1 LGTGI
6 LKNTTGTGAHTIA
19 VAGDFPTLNQNTTG
33 TADNVTGIVGV
44 SNGGTGQTT
53 YADGQLL
60 IGNTAG
66 NILVKNVL
74 TGTPNQVAV
83 TNGAGAITLSTPQ
96 DIATNSNPVFNN
108 LTLNGTSF
116 WMPNSATIYAK
127 NSAGTYES
135 FLIPRSSE
143 NKSYIDYNAGLNIRR
158 NNGGNTAMYMTSTG
172 NVGIGTSTPVVPLN
186 FANIL
191 GNKIALWANDVNN
204 HYGFGIQPS
213 LLQIYTDSSGS
224 DIAFGH
230 GSSGSLTETM
240 RIKGN
245 GNVGIGTDSPIVPL
259 TFGIGLGNKIAVH
272 PHGYGGNNHYG
283 FGIQANLLQMYAVNG
298 AAIAFGTGSSTNFT
312 QIMRVGGTADDPRVV
327 IGHDPGGTD
336 TYAYPGHLVVWG
348 AAFKYGLGG
357 TWAIASD
364 KRLKKE
370 IAPFTGA
377 LDKITLLEGKKYKWR
392 NPRVHFNQTEEQFG
406 FIAQEVEKI
415 FPTWIEEV
423 DAAGPDKLLTE
434 GKKMKT
440 ISLPLEYNAYV
451 VEAIKELK
459 ALGESRT
466 ELIDVLKAQIEAQK
480 TQLEIQRK
488 ELDLLKSKH

>member
-1 LGTGI
+1 
-6 LKNTTGTGAHTIA
+6 
-19 VAGDFPTLNQNTTG
+19 
-33 TADNVTGIVGV
+33 
-44 SNGGTGQTT
+44 
-53 YADGQLL
+53 
-60 IGNTAG
+60 
-66 NILVKNVL
+66 
-74 TGTPNQVAV
+74 
-83 TNGAGAITLSTPQ
+83 
-96 DIATNSNPVFNN
+96 
-108 LTLNGTSF
+108 
-116 WMPNSATIYAK
+116 
-127 NSAGTYES
+127 
-135 FLIPRSSE
+135 
-143 NKSYIDYNAGLNIRR
+143 
-158 NNGGNTAMYMTSTG
+158 
-172 NVGIGTSTPVVPLN
+172 
-186 FANIL
+186 
-191 GNKIALWANDVNN
+191 
-204 HYGFGIQPS
+204 
-213 LLQIYTDSSGS
+213 
-224 DIAFGH
+224 
-230 GSSGSLTETM
+230 M

-298 AAIAFGTGSSTNFT
+298 AAIVFGTGSSTNFT
-312 QIMRVGGTADDPRVV
+312 QIMRVGGTAAQPRVV

-336 TYAYPGHLVVWG
+336 TYAYGGHLVVWG